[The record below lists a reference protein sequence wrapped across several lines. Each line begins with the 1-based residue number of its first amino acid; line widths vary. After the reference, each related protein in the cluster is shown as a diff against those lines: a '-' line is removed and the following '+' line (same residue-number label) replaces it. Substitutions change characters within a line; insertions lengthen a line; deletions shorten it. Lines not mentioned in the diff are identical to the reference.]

1 MKHIKLLSCLLGVF
15 VVCLFG
21 CLKNETSAKQAT
33 SELINAKAITQIIN
47 LPEEEQKT
55 AYRLLSSH
63 EKSYLQR
70 NKVLNFKAT
79 EV

>member
-33 SELINAKAITQIIN
+33 SELINEKAITHN
-47 LPEEEQKT
+47 
-55 AYRLLSSH
+55 
-63 EKSYLQR
+63 
-70 NKVLNFKAT
+70 
-79 EV
+79 